1 MYFYVDPRPSEMGR
15 QGAATYRSG
24 RTGSS
29 RCAMTA
35 PQSHV
40 IQTRSAATPASE
52 IPAAPVLLE
61 EGVE

>member
-1 MYFYVDPRPSEMGR
+1 
-15 QGAATYRSG
+15 
-24 RTGSS
+24 
-29 RCAMTA
+29 MTA

-61 EGVE
+61 EGVEGGEQLGHDSLPLRPTRVICLGETWLLLVG